1 MPATPGSFSWYVNAM
16 SGSIITRER
25 GAAAGIAVRRGR
37 RSMSGSGD
45 SPQIRVRVPAQLRD
59 RAEARARREQTTVS
73 EIAREALERALR
85 SHRREERVQLELHR
99 ALLSKLISDFD
110 GMRRLAH
117 RNIAKSRRLVRGD
130 QAQRWL
136 DEWAALVDGPPQRL
150 VEVFLGEDEHS
161 IDLRQM
167 SPFAGA
173 LSEEE
178 RLAAIRRARSD
189 ATR

>member
-1 MPATPGSFSWYVNAM
+1 MPGNLISQ
-16 SGSIITRER
+16 ER
-25 GAAAGIAVRRGR
+25 GATASAVVRRGR

-73 EIAREALERALR
+73 EIAREALQRALGPQ
-85 SHRREERVQLELHR
+85 RREERVQLELHR
-99 ALLSKLISDFD
+99 ALLSKLISDFE

-117 RNIAKSRRLVRGD
+117 RNIAKSRRVVRGY
-130 QAQRWL
+130 QAQGWL

-161 IDLRQM
+161 IDLRQV
-167 SPFAGA
+167 SPFTGA

-178 RLAAIRRARSD
+178 RLEAIRRARSD
-189 ATR
+189 APR